1 MGDDY
6 ARKTW
11 KEYFEDMYNVNSKV
25 RVACLDGDEIEREL
39 RVIMMWRKGHHCWCS
54 GDGKS

>member
-11 KEYFEDMYNVNSKV
+11 KEYFEDMYNVNSKE
-25 RVACLDGDEIEREL
+25 RVAVNMCGLDGANK
-39 RVIMMWRKGHHCWCS
+39 VIILLESR
-54 GDGKS
+54 